1 MSHTVTVAPPTSD
14 TSDSP
19 ESEILYLDPD
29 VLALIAEID
38 EILCAA
44 LTLDRQPLSPP
55 ATGSGAI
62 EPRLGGR
69 SSGAV
74 VGVRSGPAQPV
85 RAVQRGPPNLR
96 TARRQNHRVD
106 MKGR

>member
-1 MSHTVTVAPPTSD
+1 
-14 TSDSP
+14 
-19 ESEILYLDPD
+19 
-29 VLALIAEID
+29 
-38 EILCAA
+38 
-44 LTLDRQPLSPP
+44 
-55 ATGSGAI
+55 
-62 EPRLGGR
+62 LGGR